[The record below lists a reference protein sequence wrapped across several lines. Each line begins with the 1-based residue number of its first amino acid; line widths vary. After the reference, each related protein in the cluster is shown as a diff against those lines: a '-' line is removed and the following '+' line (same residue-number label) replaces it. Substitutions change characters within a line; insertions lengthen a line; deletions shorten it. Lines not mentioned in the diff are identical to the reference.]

1 MQPFQSIA
9 ALITRTKE
17 ISVREVHIA
26 PLVVFRIVFGLM
38 MLGGTI
44 RFAAMGWI
52 DSLYIKPSYYFA
64 YFGFEWVKPLGE
76 TGMYLLFATMGLA
89 ALGIAIGWFYRLSSA
104 LFFIVFTYIEL
115 IDKSNYLNHYY
126 FVSIVAFIMIW
137 VPAGRYFSMDVRRK
151 PELKKTHVPAI
162 YILAI
167 KMQLGM
173 VYFFA
178 GVAKLNA
185 DWLFEAMPLRIW
197 LQPHT
202 EMPIIGWFM
211 DKKWVAYF
219 FSWFGAIYDLCIPF
233 LLLNKSSRP
242 YAYFFVVAFHVL
254 TYMLFQIGLF
264 PFIMIFCTLVF
275 FSEKFHIQ
283 ILAGLERIL
292 SIKKVEEPAVLSNTH
307 NPAHLRFFTYF
318 LLVHMAIQCAMPFR
332 YLLYPGKLFWTEQGY
347 RFSWRVMLM
356 EKAGKAFFYITNP
369 ANGLKMEVL
378 PSDYL
383 TPNQEKMMA
392 TQPDMILQFAHYLK
406 KIYGEKGIENPV
418 VTVESYV
425 TMNGSG
431 SRKFI
436 DDTIDLGKEKESFKH
451 KTWILPFEE
460 K

>member
-1 MQPFQSIA
+1 MQNKRSIA
-9 ALITRTKE
+9 ALLIRMKE
-17 ISVREVHIA
+17 ELQKEVHIA

-44 RFAAMGWI
+44 RFAAKGWI
-52 DSLYIKPSYYFA
+52 DSLYIKPTYFFTYY
-64 YFGFEWVKPLGE
+64 GFEWVKPLGE
-76 TGMYLLFATMGLA
+76 TGMYVLFAVM
-89 ALGIAIGWFYRLSSA
+89 GIAAFCMAIGCFYKASSA
-104 LFFIVFTYIEL
+104 LFFVVFTYIEL

-137 VPAGRYFSMDVRRK
+137 LPAGRYFSVDTRRK
-151 PELKKTHVPAI
+151 PQLRITHIPAV
-162 YILAI
+162 YIRAI
-167 KMQLGM
+167 QLQLGM

-178 GVAKLNA
+178 GVAKLNS

-197 LQPHT
+197 LQPHS
-202 EMPIIGWFM
+202 EMPWIGWFM
-211 DKKWVAYF
+211 DKKWAAYF
-219 FSWFGAIYDLCIPF
+219 FSWFGAIYDLSIPF
-233 LLLNKSSRP
+233 FLLNKKTRP
-242 YAYFFVVAFHVL
+242 FAYFFVVAFHVL
-254 TYMLFQIGLF
+254 TYLLFQIGLF
-264 PFIMIFCTLVF
+264 PFIMILSTLIF
-275 FSEKFHIQ
+275 FSEKFHC
-283 ILAGLERIL
+283 RIL
-292 SIKKVEEPAVLSNTH
+292 SFLEKLFPVKQKEEFVSFGALYKPL
-307 NPAHLRFFTYF
+307 HLQLFTWF
-318 LLVHMAIQCAMPFR
+318 LIIHMSIQLAMPFR